1 VSKATSLQTNAEGD
15 AQRRGRGEL
24 EDGTRERDDVVR
36 VRVDDAGREHAER
49 VRSMF
54 ARISSRYDLL
64 NHLLSGNTD
73 KRWRALVVR
82 RVRAELQA
90 GARALDVACGTGD
103 LSLALSIGGEAHVT
117 GLDFC
122 RPMLDLAAHK
132 SVGRAIRYV
141 EGDALALPFADHTFD
156 LVTIAFG
163 LRNLASVEGGL
174 RELLRVTKP
183 GGRAFVLE
191 FSQPVVPGLR
201 ALYRLY
207 FKVVLPRI
215 GGLLSGSRF
224 AYEYLPRSV
233 ARFPDQRRL
242 AEMMREVGFE
252 RVEFENLTG
261 GIAALH
267 SGTCPTDA

>member
-1 VSKATSLQTNAEGD
+1 MALRQVKVSETTGLQTEAKDDGR
-15 AQRRGRGEL
+15 RRGSVNDADALSESA
-24 EDGTRERDDVVR
+24 
-36 VRVDDAGREHAER
+36 AGREHAES

-64 NHLLSGNTD
+64 NHLLSANMD

-82 RVRAELQA
+82 RVRAELPS
-90 GARALDVACGTGD
+90 GAHALDVACGTGD
-103 LSLALSIGGEAHVT
+103 LSLALVEGSTTQVI

-132 SVGRAIRYV
+132 SDGRAIRYV
-141 EGDALALPFADHTFD
+141 EGDALALPFAAATFD
-156 LVTIAFG
+156 AVTIAFG

-174 RELLRVTKP
+174 RELRRVLKP

-207 FKVVLPRI
+207 FNVVLPRI
-215 GGLLSGSRF
+215 GGLLSGSRS
-224 AYEYLPRSV
+224 AYEYLPASV
-233 ARFPDQRRL
+233 SRFPDQRRL
-242 AEMMREVGFE
+242 AGMMREVGFE
-252 RVEFENLTG
+252 QVEFENLTG
-261 GIAALH
+261 GVAALH
-267 SGTCPTDA
+267 QGTRPPSL